1 MLTKII
7 YIQEKNIGYQIIY
20 LEKFR
25 GLIYMSQNLRGY
37 NTFILIKMH
46 IQESSRG
53 QYIPF

>member
-7 YIQEKNIGYQIIY
+7 HIQEKNIGYQIIY

-25 GLIYMSQNLRGY
+25 GLIYMSQNSRGY
-37 NTFILIKMH
+37 NTFILIKMY